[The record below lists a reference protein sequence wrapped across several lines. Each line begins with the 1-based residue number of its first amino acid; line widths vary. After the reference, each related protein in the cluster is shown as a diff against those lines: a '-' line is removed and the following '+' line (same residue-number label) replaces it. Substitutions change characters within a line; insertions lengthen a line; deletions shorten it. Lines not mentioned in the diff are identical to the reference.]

1 MSILDFMKWKTKKV
15 ENTEIDWININTFN
29 PTSTEGYTLTFGSDN
44 GLYSSD
50 VISIPDDFDD
60 NTIVYSSTEQQLR
73 EHRERIDELEEKIN
87 TLIEKNSLLL
97 K

>member
-1 MSILDFMKWKTKKV
+1 MSILDFMKWKKTKKV
-15 ENTEIDWININTFN
+15 ENDEIDWININTFN
-29 PTSTEGYTLTFGSDN
+29 STTSEGYTLTFGMDD
-44 GLYSSD
+44 LYSSD
-50 VISIPDDFDD
+50 VISIPDNFDD

-73 EHRERIDELEEKIN
+73 EHQERINELEEKIN